1 MKKILIFLLAAGGLF
16 PLAAET
22 GTWRLEPLFTRLEEG
37 TLILPDR
44 PYSEPYAGI
53 SRIRFIDDYLAVLTV
68 KEQEIRVFY
77 EMIPGDADNFRFLLT
92 FRNGETLS
100 IRLVRDSGTRYLFE
114 YSLPPDFFDPAEPA
128 VQAGGEGMGDSGSTG
143 RSSGTGAD
151 TGTAGAAGM
160 TAPAGTP
167 QTGIPAAASGSAAD
181 PAAGKSPEQGNATG
195 PAGSM
200 PAEVPSWNLAGVM
213 RRL

>member
-22 GTWRLEPLFTRLEEG
+22 GTWRMDPFFTRLEEG

-77 EMIPGDADNFRFLLT
+77 EMVPGDADNFRFLLT
-92 FRNGETLS
+92 FRNGDTLT

-114 YSLPPDFFDPAEPA
+114 YSLPPDFFDPADPA
-128 VQAGGEGMGDSGSTG
+128 VQAGGEGTGSSGSAG
-143 RSSGTGAD
+143 GSSGAGGGA
-151 TGTAGAAGM
+151 GTAGVSGMNGPAGMPQAVAPTAAPGSAAG
-160 TAPAGTP
+160 
-167 QTGIPAAASGSAAD
+167 PAAAKTPEQGSAAV
-181 PAAGKSPEQGNATG
+181 
-195 PAGSM
+195 PAGSL
-200 PAEVPSWNLAGVM
+200 PAEAPVWNLAGVM